1 MNKIVLVGYSGHSF
15 VVYDIFQ
22 SQNQQVI
29 GYCDNET
36 KENNPFNLSY
46 FGSENTEKAL
56 NCLLANDFFIS
67 VGNNEIREKMYITL
81 TKKIGKPPISAIH
94 NRSVVSKY
102 AQLGNGV
109 MVSMGAIINPFA
121 QIGDGV
127 ICNTG
132 CIVEHECLVGSF
144 AHIAPGAV
152 LAGNVIVGEKSF
164 IGANSVVKQGI
175 KIGNNVTIGAGTVVL
190 KDVPDGAT
198 VVGNPGRII
207 TKFNSIK

>member
-1 MNKIVLVGYSGHSF
+1 MKNIILIGYSGHSF
-15 VVYDIFQ
+15 VACDIFQ

-29 GYCDNET
+29 AYCDNSF
-36 KENNPFNLSY
+36 KDFNPFNLAYLGEEQNAINKGCFVENDY
-46 FGSENTEKAL
+46 FIAIGHN
-56 NCLLANDFFIS
+56 
-67 VGNNEIREKMYITL
+67 VIREKIYRNLVEKTSKL
-81 TKKIGKPPISAIH
+81 PINALH
-94 NRSVVSKY
+94 NRSIVSKY

-132 CIVEHECLVGSF
+132 CIVEHECVVGNF

-164 IGANSVVKQGI
+164 IGANSVVKQGVT
-175 KIGNNVTIGAGTVVL
+175 IGKNVTIGAGSVVIR
-190 KDVPDGAT
+190 DVPDNVT
-198 VVGNPGRII
+198 VVGNPSKII
-207 TKFNSIK
+207 KI